1 MYSGPHNK
9 QADLS
14 FGMDLGTP
22 GSLAGF
28 NTKSRFFKGRPTTN
42 LGPASFGDWGTES
55 SAQRIATGNYFRG
68 QPTYNC
74 RTVVGESWR
83 GIEKTVSGLRTAAGS
98 SGTVT
103 MSCFV
108 RNNHGTQYYMYAYIG
123 HDFSSTRN
131 IAANSDWQLVQW
143 TVNQSSMN
151 NDYVEFRPYT
161 NDADR
166 YLEMTMPMVEVNVF
180 GASQFL
186 SGSRGNTDSILPLV
200 GNATIAAN
208 NFSYAVVSGGTSL
221 AFPEFDGTDDQVIVN
236 NVGIDNYSEAFSY
249 ECVFKAEGTWA
260 NSYISNIVG
269 INGSYAGHYGLGK
282 SGTNTVQFVIRDAN
296 YSAITGEVSDVSTYH
311 HLVGVWDQS
320 NSQMRLYIDGELA
333 SSASSITKTGSPDSN
348 DLRIGGRAAF
358 GGNNGTYYDGVIP
371 VVKYYKTALTAGEV
385 KTNFLSYSRR
395 FNI

>member
-14 FGMDLGTP
+14 FGIDLGTP
-22 GSLAGF
+22 DSNSGF
-28 NTKSRFFKGRPTTN
+28 RNKSRFFKGRPTTN
-42 LGPASFGDWGTES
+42 LGPVDFAEWGLES
-55 SAQRIATGNYFRG
+55 SDVKRIATGNYFRG

-74 RTVVGESWR
+74 RTQVGSSWI
-83 GIEKTVSGLRTAAGS
+83 GIYKTISGLRSTAGS

-108 RNNHGTQYYMYAYIG
+108 RNNYGTAYNMYTYIG
-123 HDFSSTRN
+123 HDFSSTRT
-131 IAANSDWQLVQW
+131 IAANSNWQKVQW

-161 NDADR
+161 NNTNR
-166 YLEMTMPMVEVNVF
+166 YLEMTMPQVEVNV
-180 GASQFL
+180 
-186 SGSRGNTDSILPLV
+186 GNATQWTSTQRNNTGTILPLK
-200 GNATIAAN
+200 GSASIDASS
-208 NFSYAVVSGGTSL
+208 FSYNSQAY
-221 AFPEFDGTDDQVIVN
+221 PEFDGTDDQVIVN

-296 YSAITGEVSDVSTYH
+296 YKAISATVSDVSTYH

-320 NSQMRLYIDGELA
+320 NSQMRLYIDGVLA
-333 SSASSITKTGSPDSN
+333 TSANSVTKTGSPDSN

-358 GGNNGTYYDGVIP
+358 GGDNGTYYDGIIP
-371 VVKYYKTALTAGEV
+371 VVKYYKTALTTAEV

-395 FNI
+395 FSI